1 MGLMRTILK
10 RPVSVIV
17 LLAAVVIYG
26 LASLT
31 GMPLNFMPDFDM
43 PMQLVLITWPGA
55 DADSIDRLVTKP
67 VSDECETLT
76 DINSVS
82 SFAYDNYTMVQL
94 IYEYSADT
102 DDMYSDL
109 KSAMDALMPDLP
121 EDCGDPIIMELSM
134 EATATLT
141 ASAVAGEGV
150 DVTRY
155 LNDTVVPALES
166 LNGVAQV
173 EVSGTQD
180 DYLRIV
186 LDEKKLQQYNLSM
199 AAVGS
204 AIAGSDFDLPAGEVT
219 LGAQD
224 VALNVEG
231 SFTAGPDIQSFPIQ
245 TPSGQLVRLDDV
257 SQAIYLAKEEAEN
270 VSRYNGQES
279 VLLNVTKQD
288 SVAAVGIC
296 GQVLEVLD
304 GFQDD
309 GIRFEIIN
317 NEADNILEALRCV
330 LETILT
336 GILLA
341 MIVLFLFFGDW
352 KASLVVGVS
361 MPLSVFLAVILLNS
375 FGFDL
380 NVMSGTGLILAI
392 GMIVDNSIVI
402 LESCFRSRAEGLDF
416 QEAAIQGTST
426 MLMSI
431 LAGTLTTVVV
441 YLPLAMSSG
450 LAGML
455 FGPLLWTIVLTML
468 ASFLCA
474 VVVVPLAFYELKP
487 KAKEQL
493 PINRLL
499 DRCRT
504 GYRKIMP
511 RLLRHPWRVMTVA
524 AACFAGAIFL
534 AMQME
539 FVMMPNNYDGSIS
552 VEAAF
557 RSGTKLEV
565 MDQRVCTLEEA
576 LLADENF
583 ENVTLDISE
592 GVATFTAYAV
602 DDCPRSS
609 EAAVEL
615 YTEQFRGLPDMDVSV
630 SPVASTAGMGPMAGA
645 SNAKSVMLM
654 SDDME
659 TLERGAAQLQ
669 EAMAGTPGVIRV
681 ENPFDRTRMKGVLVI
696 DPRKAMSA
704 GLTEGAAA
712 MQVRYMLEGMT
723 ATAIDYGDSEYDVVL
738 EYPEGEFEDV
748 LSLMDHSIQTPSGR
762 MVTLGD
768 IAHVEYTA
776 VLPVIG
782 RQDGEYTAT
791 LTATTT
797 DSAKY
802 SAAHAIDA
810 AGEELE
816 FPQGVHIGVSA
827 QDSASDD
834 EVANF
839 AVALLS
845 SLFLVFLVMAV
856 QFNSTRLSIM
866 VMLCIPLSLIG
877 SFGLAFLSGSP
888 LTLFGLMGFM
898 MLIGITVNNGI
909 YLVDGTT
916 QLRQTMPL
924 EQALIEAGA
933 TRLRPIL
940 MTTLTTVISMLPIAF
955 TTDSAMSMMKEMAFI
970 VIGGL
975 IASTVLAMFLVPAFY
990 LIMRGE
996 RLDGPRKRRFF
1007 QKEQP
1012 AAV

>member
-1 MGLMRTILK
+1 MGFMRTILK

-17 LLAAVVIYG
+17 LLAAIIVYG

-43 PMQLVLITWPGA
+43 PMQLLLITWPGA

-76 DINSVS
+76 DISSVS
-82 SFAYDNYTMVQL
+82 SFAYDNYTMIQL

-102 DDMYSDL
+102 DDMYADL
-109 KSAMDALMPDLP
+109 KSTIDTLMPDLP
-121 EDCGDPIIMELSM
+121 DDCGDPVIMELSM
-134 EATATLT
+134 DATATLT
-141 ASAVAGEGV
+141 ASAVIGEGI
-150 DVTRY
+150 DAAEF

-173 EVSGTQD
+173 EVSGIED
-180 DYLRIV
+180 DYMRII
-186 LDEKKLQQYNLSM
+186 LDEGKLQQYNLSM
-199 AAVGS
+199 TAVGS
-204 AIAGSDFDLPAGEVT
+204 AIAGADFDIPIGEVT

-224 VALNVEG
+224 VSLSMEG
-231 SFTAGPDIQSFPIQ
+231 SFDAGPGIGSFPVQ
-245 TPSGQLVRLDDV
+245 TPAGKLVRLDDLT
-257 SQAIYLAKEEAEN
+257 QAIYLAKEDADT
-270 VSRYNGQES
+270 VSRYNGQQS
-279 VLLNVTKQD
+279 ILLNVTRQD
-288 SVAAVGIC
+288 SEAAVGVC
-296 GQVLEVLD
+296 NDVLEVLD
-304 GFQDD
+304 GFQDN
-309 GIRFEIIN
+309 GVRFEIIN

-341 MIVLFLFFGDW
+341 MAVLFLFFGDW
-352 KASLVVGVS
+352 KASLVVGIS
-361 MPLSVFLAVILLNS
+361 MPLSVFLAVILLGT

-402 LESCFRSRAEGLDF
+402 LESCFRSRADGMDF
-416 QEAAIQGTST
+416 QEAAVRGTST
-426 MLMSI
+426 MLLSI

-474 VVVVPLAFYELKP
+474 VVVVPLAFYRLKP
-487 KAKEQL
+487 KEKEQL

-499 DRCRT
+499 ERCRN
-504 GYRKIMP
+504 GYRRVMP
-511 RLLRHPWRVMTVA
+511 RLLRHPWRVMLVA
-524 AACFAGAIFL
+524 VACFAGAILL

-552 VEAAF
+552 VEVSF
-557 RSGTKLEV
+557 RSGTRLEV
-565 MDQRVCTLEEA
+565 MDQRVQTLEKA

-583 ENVTLDISE
+583 ENITLDISE
-592 GVATFTAYAV
+592 GTATFTAYAV
-602 DDCPRSS
+602 DDCTRSS
-609 EAAVEL
+609 EAAVEF
-615 YTEQFRGLPDMDVSV
+615 YTEQFRSVHDMDVSV
-630 SPVASTAGMGPMAGA
+630 SPFASTAGMGPMAGA

-654 SDDME
+654 SDSME
-659 TLERGAAQLQ
+659 TLEEGAALLQ
-669 EAMAGTPGVIRV
+669 EAMAQTPGVIRV
-681 ENPFDRTRMKGVLVI
+681 ENPFDQTRMKGILVVDPQKVL
-696 DPRKAMSA
+696 SA
-704 GLTEGAAA
+704 GLTEAAVA
-712 MQVRYMLEGMT
+712 MQGRSMLEGLT
-723 ATAIDYGDSEYDVVL
+723 ATTIEYGDSEYDVVL
-738 EYPEGEFEDV
+738 EYPEGGYEDV
-748 LSLMDHSIQTPSGR
+748 LSLMDHSIQTPSGQL
-762 MVTLGD
+762 VTLGD
-768 IAHVEYTA
+768 IAGVRYTT

-782 RQDGEYTAT
+782 RQDGAFTAT

-802 SAAHAIDA
+802 SAADAIDA
-810 AGEELE
+810 AGKELE
-816 FPQGVHIGVSA
+816 FPQGVRIGVSA
-827 QDSASDD
+827 QDSASND

-839 AVALLS
+839 AMALLS

-856 QFNSTRLSIM
+856 QFNSARLSIM

-916 QLRQTMPL
+916 QLRQTMSL
-924 EQALIEAGA
+924 EKALIEAGA

-940 MTTLTTVISMLPIAF
+940 MTTLTTVISMLPMAF

-996 RLDGPRKRRFF
+996 RVDRNRKQRIL
-1007 QKEQP
+1007 KKKMT
-1012 AAV
+1012 AKS